1 MTLLRIALGSLSLGL
16 LLQGCATKP
25 TPQDPLQ
32 HLAQVRSATTSATS
46 TQSECPALFGKVCY
60 GTVPGAMKCGCS
72 TASPLGAL
80 Y

>member
-1 MTLLRIALGSLSLGL
+1 MTLLRIALGSLSFGL
-16 LLQGCATKP
+16 LLQGCATIT

-32 HLAQVRSATTSATS
+32 RIAQAKTVTS
-46 TQSECPALFGKVCY
+46 QDQGECPALFGKVCY

-72 TASPLGAL
+72 TASPLGTS